1 MSIATLII
9 GESGTGKSSSLRN
22 LDPADT
28 LLIQAIR
35 KPLPFRATGWGFLD
49 KDKNPGG
56 NIIVTDDHARI
67 MSLMSK
73 TTRKVI
79 VIDDFQYML
88 ANEFMRRS
96 EEVGFQKF
104 TDLAR
109 HAWEVFGHAS
119 KLADDV
125 RVYFLSHSDT
135 NDSGHTKCKTIGKL
149 LDEKITVEGMFT
161 VVLRTAIDG
170 SNYQFRTRNS
180 GFDTVKSP
188 IGMFDAD
195 AIPNDLRAVDEAIC
209 SYYEIHNT
217 TKAA

>member
-9 GESGTGKSSSLRN
+9 GESGTGKSSSMRN
-22 LDPADT
+22 LNPADT
-28 LLIQAIR
+28 LLIQSIR
-35 KPLPFRATGWGFLD
+35 KPLPFKAPGWGVFD
-49 KDKNPGG
+49 KEKNAAG
-56 NIIVTDDHARI
+56 NIFVTDNHAQI
-67 MSLMSK
+67 KAIMSK
-73 TTRKVI
+73 TSRKVI

-119 KLADDV
+119 TLADDV

-161 VVLRTAIDG
+161 VVLRTAVDG
-170 SNYQFRTRNS
+170 GQYQFRTRNS

-188 IGMFDAD
+188 IGMFDYD
-195 AIPNDLRAVDEAIC
+195 VIPNDLKAVDEAIC
-209 SYYEIHNT
+209 AYYDITHT